1 MARKA
6 KIAREKRVE
15 RIIEKYYNFDEI
27 LKKFNI
33 MSKEKTTRQKI
44 PFMRKSCVKTCILV

>member
-15 RIIEKYYNFDEI
+15 RIIEKYHNFSEI

-44 PFMRKSCVKTCILV
+44 PFKRKSCVKTCILV